1 MTRAAIYCLSI
12 RAPMHLISGQL
23 EVEAGVVQQQRRRT
37 GGNSWSAFPSLA
49 SLRYSQVSLS
59 TSCLSPN
66 STLHQPRSPTR
77 QLTRYPLVL
86 RSLKHKS
93 YWKILPNPS
102 HILIDPYRGRQG
114 LAGFRGRSFCG
125 ASANNQQKMAS
136 MGRRTLRT
144 IVLKYKQGQKL
155 VLSDALAV
163 QS

>member
-1 MTRAAIYCLSI
+1 
-12 RAPMHLISGQL
+12 MHLISGQL

-125 ASANNQQKMAS
+125 AFANNQQKDS
-136 MGRRTLRT
+136 DKNGVHRTT
-144 IVLKYKQGQKL
+144 DAPYNCPNYKK
-155 VLSDALAV
+155 VK
-163 QS
+163 